1 MNPVTIKKPHLGRA
15 SCCTR
20 IVCVLCLVLLSGCA
34 LMPQKPQAQ
43 LLKDLPASW
52 AADVEIGEL
61 PIAASLLD
69 LIDEEQL
76 RALVQE
82 AQENNPDLKAT
93 ALRLR
98 AAGYMLSEPRS
109 RLLPKVNADFTKE
122 RSNQRLDVRTG
133 KQTAADSHRLSLGVS
148 WEIDIWGRLADE
160 YAASK
165 HTVLAQEHDYQYA
178 RDALAV
184 RVIQAWIEQVA
195 IRRSLAIETERVEV
209 LQRIETV
216 LVERF
221 KDGIGSLDELSTAK
235 SRTEIA
241 KADLS
246 AQKNAWRR
254 AIRKLEVLLGR
265 NPRGEL
271 LAGRNLPVVALPPV
285 AIPAAALLNRPD
297 IQAALARVES
307 ARNRSRSAQKAILPD
322 LRLSGQ
328 LFKEAAHLGDIGGST
343 AYWSILGS
351 LFQPLFEGGRIIN
364 ESKARRTEAEASLME
379 LHQIVLLALKEVEDA
394 LDHERGLAT
403 QARALEAAVQ
413 ESEKSSRFF
422 EERYRQGL
430 DTIQSL
436 LIAKE
441 QEMSVRIRLNEVLAE
456 RLSNRIDL
464 ALGLG
469 IGEALTPSSGVSKSC
484 V

>member
-1 MNPVTIKKPHLGRA
+1 MNRVAIKKPHLGKA
-15 SCCTR
+15 KCFMLSA
-20 IVCVLCLVLLSGCA
+20 CVLCLVLLSGCA
-34 LMPQKPQAQ
+34 LMSDKPDVR
-43 LLKDLPASW
+43 LSNDLPTTW

-69 LIDEEQL
+69 LIDEEHL
-76 RALVQE
+76 RELVQE

-109 RLLPKVNADFTKE
+109 RLLPKVNAGFSKE
-122 RSNQRLDVRTG
+122 RSNQRVDAKTG
-133 KQTAADSHRLSLGVS
+133 KQTTADSHRLSLGVS

-165 HTVLAQEHDYQYA
+165 YAVLAQEHDYQYA

-195 IRRSLAIETERVEV
+195 IQRSLAIETERVGV

-221 KDGIGSLDELSTAK
+221 KDGIGSLDELSTAR

-246 AQKNAWRR
+246 AQKTAWLR
-254 AIRKLEVLLGR
+254 AVRKLEVLLGR
-265 NPRGEL
+265 YPRGEL
-271 LAGRNLPVVALPPV
+271 LAGRNLPSVALPPV
-285 AIPAAALLNRPD
+285 DVPAAALLNRPD

-307 ARNRSRSAQKAILPD
+307 ARSISRSARKAILPE

-328 LFKEAAHLGDIGGST
+328 LFKEAVRLGDIGGST
-343 AYWSILGS
+343 TYWSILGS

-364 ESKARRTEAEASLME
+364 ESRARRTEAKASLME
-379 LHQIVLLALKEVEDA
+379 LHKTVLQALKEVEDGF
-394 LDHERGLAT
+394 DREHGLAA
-403 QARALEAAVQ
+403 QAHALEVAVQ
-413 ESEKSSRFF
+413 ESKKSSRYF

-469 IGEALTPSSGVSKSC
+469 IGEALTLSSGVSKS
-484 V
+484 